1 MVCLISGEDETAGQ
15 WLKAQWPQPFTRLEA
30 DRPLCQW
37 FGHPLTAEIFRL
49 TCLILG
55 FRGRGIFFPKELSGC
70 AILSPT
76 DAVPAASKGLSA
88 RNLVRR
94 IWTASQHRDANRMET
109 VTTDEQMVE
118 QALSGDPEAFGEIVR
133 RWERRIFALSF
144 GMLGRE
150 EDARDATQET
160 FLAAFRNLR
169 GFRGEAKVSSWLH
182 RIAVN
187 QCITRQRRAKVRSET
202 ALEDEAEK
210 NAAVFALPA
219 EVSPARTAEHREIS
233 FAVRKAVST
242 LPPDLRQVV
251 VMKEF
256 EELTFQE
263 ISEVL
268 EVPLSTVKSR
278 LYTAL
283 RQLQMRLHKFGQ
295 PKA

>member
-1 MVCLISGEDETAGQ
+1 META
-15 WLKAQWPQPFTRLEA
+15 T
-30 DRPLCQW
+30 
-37 FGHPLTAEIFRL
+37 
-49 TCLILG
+49 
-55 FRGRGIFFPKELSGC
+55 S
-70 AILSPT
+70 
-76 DAVPAASKGLSA
+76 
-88 RNLVRR
+88 
-94 IWTASQHRDANRMET
+94 
-109 VTTDEQMVE
+109 DEQMVE
-118 QALSGDPEAFGEIVR
+118 RALTGDPEAFGQIVQ
-133 RWERRIFALSF
+133 RWERRIFALAF

-169 GFRGEAKVSSWLH
+169 GFRGEARVSSWLH

-219 EVSPARTAEHREIS
+219 DLSPARSAEHKERSI
-233 FAVRKAVST
+233 AVRRAVCA
-242 LPPDLRQVV
+242 LPADLRQVV

-263 ISEVL
+263 ISDVL
-268 EVPLSTVKSR
+268 DVPLSTVKSR

-283 RQLQMRLHKFGQ
+283 RQLQMRLLKFGDRTL
-295 PKA
+295 

>member
-1 MVCLISGEDETAGQ
+1 
-15 WLKAQWPQPFTRLEA
+15 
-30 DRPLCQW
+30 
-37 FGHPLTAEIFRL
+37 
-49 TCLILG
+49 
-55 FRGRGIFFPKELSGC
+55 
-70 AILSPT
+70 
-76 DAVPAASKGLSA
+76 
-88 RNLVRR
+88 
-94 IWTASQHRDANRMET
+94 MET

-118 QALSGDPEAFGEIVR
+118 RALSGDPEAFGEIVR
-133 RWERRIFALSF
+133 RWERRIFALAF

-219 EVSPARTAEHREIS
+219 DVSPARTAEYQEVS
-233 FAVRKAVST
+233 AAVRKAVCA
-242 LPPDLRQVV
+242 LPADLRQVV

-263 ISEVL
+263 ISDVL
-268 EVPLSTVKSR
+268 DVPLSTVKSR

-283 RQLQMRLHKFGQ
+283 RQLQMRLHKFGETRDE
-295 PKA
+295 AGSVR